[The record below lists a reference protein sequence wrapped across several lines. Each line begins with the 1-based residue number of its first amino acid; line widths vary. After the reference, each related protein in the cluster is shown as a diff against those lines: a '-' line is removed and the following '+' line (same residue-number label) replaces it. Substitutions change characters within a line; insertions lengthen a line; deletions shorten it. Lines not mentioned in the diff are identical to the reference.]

1 MERNMENEPVYYD
14 DNSPRLTAQ
23 QLEELDIALEDV
35 KAGRTISYDDYM
47 KKLSAKY
54 GIFD

>member
-14 DNSPRLTAQ
+14 DDSPRLTAD
-23 QLEELDIALEDV
+23 QLQELDMALEDV